1 MGYQKLGRSTA
12 QRRAL
17 LRSLVTSLLAN
28 ERIETTE
35 GKSKSVRVLA
45 EKMIT
50 LGKQG
55 DLAAKRRAL
64 AFLTDE
70 SVAKKLFDTVGP
82 RYAQRQGGYT
92 RVYKTGVRRG
102 DAAPMVI
109 IQLI

>member
-55 DLAAKRRAL
+55 DLAAKRHAL

-92 RVYKTGVRRG
+92 RVYKTGTRRG

>member
-1 MGYQKLGRSTA
+1 MRG
-12 QRRAL
+12 
-17 LRSLVTSLLAN
+17 LVTALLAN

-35 GKSKSVRVLA
+35 GKAKSVRSLA

-55 DLAAKRRAL
+55 DLSAKRMAL

-70 SVAKKLFDTVGP
+70 SVVKKLFDTVGP

-92 RVYKTGVRRG
+92 RVYKTGTRRG

>member
-28 ERIETTE
+28 EKIETTE
-35 GKSKSVRVLA
+35 GRSKSVRSLA

-55 DLAAKRRAL
+55 DLAAKRQAL

-92 RVYKTGVRRG
+92 RVYKTGTRRG